1 MDEIQAKT
9 EEPMPAVEAAPAAA
23 RPPVSRAFVW
33 AVCGILFAAFLGV
46 DYATPQVFDTELAES
61 FFAVCLGLCIS
72 QINLI
77 AVWAALAPGNIV
89 LRLSWSSLLTLMMWY
104 TLLAGSM
111 GTTGQFPL
119 VSNLCDALV
128 LGGILLAGVLILQ
141 VPLWAAKKWFRWRL
155 SRGAED
161 AGQFALEDRQF
172 NLQHLLLAILLW
184 AIALSPLRAVLPP
197 GPAVPFHVDGGLLV
211 LTVAMILSNVLITIP
226 CIWWAFQPAARLWGL
241 TVGWLF
247 YAVVLTVVEVAILSA
262 ISGTPAN
269 RIGEVIGTFLIVNVT
284 QCLTV
289 FGVLRIF
296 RAMGYRMVRFA
307 PAKR

>member
-1 MDEIQAKT
+1 LPMDETQAKT

-33 AVCGILFAAFLGV
+33 AVCGILFAAFLAV
-46 DYATPQVFDTELAES
+46 DYATPQVLGPRGNES
-61 FFAVCLGLCIS
+61 VFVILLGLCIS

-104 TLLAGSM
+104 ALLAGSM
-111 GTTGQFPL
+111 GTTHEF
-119 VSNLCDALV
+119 NLCDALV
-128 LGGILLAGVLILQ
+128 LGASLLTGVLILQ
-141 VPLWAAKKWFRWRL
+141 VPLWVAKKWFRWRL

-172 NLQHLLLAILLW
+172 SLQHLLLAMLLW
-184 AIALSPLRAVLPP
+184 AIALSPLRAVLPA
-197 GPAVPFHVDGGLLV
+197 GAAVPSYVDSHLRV
-211 LTVAMILSNVLITIP
+211 LTPARIVSNLLITIP
-226 CIWWAFQPAARLWGL
+226 CIWWAFQPTARLWRL

-247 YAVVLTVVEVAILSA
+247 YTVVLTVVEVAIVLA
-262 ISGTPAN
+262 IRGLPAN
-269 RIGEVIGTFLIVNVT
+269 RLAEGIGVSLILNVT
-284 QCLTV
+284 QCLAV